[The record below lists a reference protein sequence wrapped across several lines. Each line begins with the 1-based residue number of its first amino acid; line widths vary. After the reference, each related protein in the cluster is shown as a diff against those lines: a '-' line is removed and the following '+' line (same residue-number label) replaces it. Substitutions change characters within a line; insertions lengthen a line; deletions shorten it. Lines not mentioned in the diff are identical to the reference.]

1 VARAGRE
8 IIEALLLAVVVFM
21 LLQATVRNFKVEGSS
36 MDPTL
41 ENGQFLLVNRL
52 VYTRIDMGRLSNII
66 PFWRADEGSVRY
78 AIHPPERG
86 EVVVFQFPDPIK
98 DNPEKDFVKRVVG
111 LPGETVE
118 VKDGVPYV
126 NGVVLDEPYLL
137 DKDMSNRREVD
148 LGAGEYYVM
157 GDNRKHSNDSRS
169 WGAVPE
175 ENIRGKVWMIYWPAP
190 GIQLLDVLDQI
201 PGFD

>member
-1 VARAGRE
+1 MARAGRE
-8 IIEALLLAVVVFM
+8 IIEAVLLAVVVFM
-21 LLQATVRNFKVEGSS
+21 LLQATVRNFKVDGSS

-66 PFWRADEGSVRY
+66 PFWQTDEDSVRY

-86 EVVVFQFPDPIK
+86 EVVVFQFPDPVK
-98 DNPEKDFVKRVVG
+98 DNPKKDFVKRVIG

-126 NGVVLDEPYLL
+126 NGVVPVSYTHLTLQT
-137 DKDMSNRREVD
+137 SD
-148 LGAGEYYVM
+148 LV
-157 GDNRKHSNDSRS
+157 
-169 WGAVPE
+169 
-175 ENIRGKVWMIYWPAP
+175 
-190 GIQLLDVLDQI
+190 
-201 PGFD
+201 

>member
-1 VARAGRE
+1 MARAGRE
-8 IIEALLLAVVVFM
+8 IIEAVLLAVVVFM

-66 PFWRADEGSVRY
+66 PFWQTDEDSVRY

-86 EVVVFQFPDPIK
+86 EVVVFQFPDPVK
-98 DNPEKDFVKRVVG
+98 DNPKKDFVKRVIG

-137 DKDMSNRREVD
+137 HKDMSNRDEVG
-148 LGAGEYYVM
+148 LGDGEYYVK
-157 GDNRKHSNDSRS
+157 GDNRNHSNDSRA
-169 WGAVPE
+169 WGAVPA
-175 ENIRGKVWMIYWPAP
+175 ENIRGKVWMVYWPAP
-190 GIQLLDVLDQI
+190 GIQILDVLNQI